1 MGASGTD
8 VASTETPAPPR
19 RPRFSLTAPADPGF
33 AALRRAARAAIV
45 IPPVLAFTIFVLHGG
60 QNVIFA
66 VFGCFALL
74 VMSDF
79 GGQRPARALAY
90 LTATAVG
97 ALLVAIGTLAS
108 ASAGLATTVTFV
120 VGLAI
125 AFSRVFG
132 GYLAAAQTGMLLS
145 FVIAVSIPAPA
156 SAIPARVGGW
166 VMAGLISTLAGVFL
180 WPRFERV
187 MLRKQAAK
195 ACLAVANLVEAMR
208 ADDPELPRL
217 IEAARYAERAARE
230 AYAATAKRPAGP
242 TRRDRAFVQLLTEL
256 QRTVDII
263 ERPFQQPRVSIRPC
277 LAEGDHLAAVTVAAL
292 RGSADVL
299 TGGAP
304 PDLRAVDQ
312 ARDAHRA
319 ALDRWA
325 AEQLRAGRPAD
336 EVLDGLD
343 VDHTLR
349 VVGYIAIALG
359 TNAVIAVGRQPD
371 DTVSLPVTAPSLAGV
386 RGTAI
391 RVARTIRTHLEPTST
406 VIQNS
411 MRVAVGLALAVL
423 VARLLGLSH
432 AFWVVLGTLQVL
444 RSTALGTGRTTV
456 QALIG
461 NVIGVVIGGVFAIL
475 AGNHPLVMWAALP
488 IAIFIA
494 AYAATAVGFAAS
506 QAAFTINLIVI
517 FNLISPAGWQV
528 GLVRIEDLAVGAA
541 ISVVVGLL
549 LWPRGARRELAR
561 SVAGFYRAVT
571 AYLDRAFDRV
581 LGFSAPAGPDPARRS
596 VIQAAE
602 RAGEAFDAFLNE
614 RSAPSLDA
622 QTAGFLLAAGNH
634 AILAGDLLDI
644 ISTRLG
650 YQANGCPDGARA
662 LRAQVRVLLS
672 GFSRLADRLALQEA
686 DADIE
691 PVSPRAL
698 RAAALDCLRRWRNDE
713 SAGRGAMAVVM
724 AGEWAQNLARLQDD
738 LREPVAQAVH
748 AARTPWWR

>member
-19 RPRFSLTAPADPGF
+19 RPRFSLAVPADPGF
-33 AALRRAARAAIV
+33 AALRRASDAAIV
-45 IPPVLAFTIFVLHGG
+45 IPPVLAFTIFVFHGG

-108 ASAGLATTVTFV
+108 ASAGLGTTAAFV

-145 FVIAVSIPAPA
+145 FVIAVSIPATA

-166 VMAGLISTLAGVFL
+166 VMAGLISTLAGVLL

-187 MLRKQAAK
+187 RLRKQAAK

-208 ADDPELPRL
+208 ANDRELQRL
-217 IEAARYAERAARE
+217 IDAARQAERAARQ
-230 AYAATAKRPAGP
+230 AYTATAKRPAGP

-256 QRTVDII
+256 QRIVDII
-263 ERPFQQPRVSIRPC
+263 ERPFQQPRVSERPC

-325 AEQLRAGRPAD
+325 AEQLRAGRPVD

-359 TNAVIAVGRQPD
+359 TNAVIAAGRQPD
-371 DTVSLPVTAPSLAGV
+371 ETVTLPVTAPRLQGV
-386 RGTAI
+386 RGTLI

-406 VIQNS
+406 VMQNS

-423 VARLLGLSH
+423 VARMLGLSH
-432 AFWVVLGTLQVL
+432 AFWWFWEHS
-444 RSTALGTGRTTV
+444 RCC
-456 QALIG
+456 
-461 NVIGVVIGGVFAIL
+461 
-475 AGNHPLVMWAALP
+475 
-488 IAIFIA
+488 
-494 AYAATAVGFAAS
+494 
-506 QAAFTINLIVI
+506 
-517 FNLISPAGWQV
+517 
-528 GLVRIEDLAVGAA
+528 
-541 ISVVVGLL
+541 
-549 LWPRGARRELAR
+549 
-561 SVAGFYRAVT
+561 
-571 AYLDRAFDRV
+571 
-581 LGFSAPAGPDPARRS
+581 GPRRS
-596 VIQAAE
+596 PPV
-602 RAGEAFDAFLNE
+602 
-614 RSAPSLDA
+614 APS
-622 QTAGFLLAAGNH
+622 
-634 AILAGDLLDI
+634 
-644 ISTRLG
+644 
-650 YQANGCPDGARA
+650 C
-662 LRAQVRVLLS
+662 
-672 GFSRLADRLALQEA
+672 
-686 DADIE
+686 
-691 PVSPRAL
+691 
-698 RAAALDCLRRWRNDE
+698 RR
-713 SAGRGAMAVVM
+713 
-724 AGEWAQNLARLQDD
+724 
-738 LREPVAQAVH
+738 
-748 AARTPWWR
+748 